1 MYYKYLSLVFQNF
14 RGTHFLWDRLGPD
27 ESRMADPLEGSL
39 GPPGVWAN
47 PWEGRHKKQLGY
59 AISRISV
66 YAARTPPLRSGL
78 SGRNF
83 FRLSAAPTV
92 LLRRAGAG

>member
-1 MYYKYLSLVFQNF
+1 MII
-14 RGTHFLWDRLGPD
+14 
-27 ESRMADPLEGSL
+27 PLEGLL
-39 GPPGVWAN
+39 GPPGVRAN
-47 PWEGRHKKQLGY
+47 PREGRRTKNVGY
-59 AISRISV
+59 AVSRISV
-66 YAARTPPLRSGL
+66 HAARTPPLRSGL